1 MRTKSLESLSESR
14 KREAQDS
21 TSSCSSHNEKRR
33 RSSGGD
39 TIAYLREKSG
49 KDFQLREA
57 ELKLCREELELNK
70 SRETSEIKKGE

>member
-21 TSSCSSHNEKRR
+21 TSTCSSHNEKRR